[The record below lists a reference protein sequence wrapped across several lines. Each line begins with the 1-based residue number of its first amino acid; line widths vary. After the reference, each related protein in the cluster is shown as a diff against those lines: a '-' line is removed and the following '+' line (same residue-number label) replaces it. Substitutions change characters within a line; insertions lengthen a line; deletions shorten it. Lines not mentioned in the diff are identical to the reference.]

1 MNPIVVIYAQL
12 VKDGDKKI
20 NQVPANIRK
29 EVEACLNAGEQNA

>member
-20 NQVPANIRK
+20 KQVPAHIRA
-29 EVEACLNAGEQNA
+29 EVEAYLNAGEQNA